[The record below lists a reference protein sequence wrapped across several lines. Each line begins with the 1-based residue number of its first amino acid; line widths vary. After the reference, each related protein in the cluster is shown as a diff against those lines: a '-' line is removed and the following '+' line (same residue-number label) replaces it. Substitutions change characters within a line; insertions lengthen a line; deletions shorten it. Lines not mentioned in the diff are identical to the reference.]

1 MQELN
6 GRKQPIIA
14 HSPLNAYGD
23 FELSSSVFI
32 CRKKNTLSLSSSF
45 AKFMSGGTKGKTE
58 RKSRVCEENMTFA
71 NNSEGHY
78 VIILK

>member
-1 MQELN
+1 MRELN
-6 GRKQPIIA
+6 GGKWPIIA
-14 HSPLNAYGD
+14 HSLPRAHRD

-32 CRKKNTLSLSSSF
+32 HRGNALSLSSSF

-78 VIILK
+78 VIIVK

>member
-1 MQELN
+1 MVENSLSV
-6 GRKQPIIA
+6 
-14 HSPLNAYGD
+14 HSPLSAYGD
-23 FELSSSVFI
+23 FELSSSVFNH
-32 CRKKNTLSLSSSF
+32 RKNTLSLSSSF

-58 RKSRVCEENMTFA
+58 RKSRVCEENMTFS

>member
-1 MQELN
+1 
-6 GRKQPIIA
+6 
-14 HSPLNAYGD
+14 
-23 FELSSSVFI
+23 
-32 CRKKNTLSLSSSF
+32 
-45 AKFMSGGTKGKTE
+45 MSGGTKGKTE

>member
-1 MQELN
+1 MGTSDYLLQ
-6 GRKQPIIA
+6 
-14 HSPLNAYGD
+14 
-23 FELSSSVFI
+23 FSSTGEKRS
-32 CRKKNTLSLSSSF
+32 TPSLSSPF

-58 RKSRVCEENMTFA
+58 RKSRLCEENMTFA

>member
-1 MQELN
+1 MGTWDYLFQ
-6 GRKQPIIA
+6 
-14 HSPLNAYGD
+14 
-23 FELSSSVFI
+23 FSSTE
-32 CRKKNTLSLSSSF
+32 KKSTLSLSSSF

-58 RKSRVCEENMTFA
+58 KKSRICEENMTFA

>member
-1 MQELN
+1 MVENSLS
-6 GRKQPIIA
+6 QPTA
-14 HSPLNAYGD
+14 LRVPMGTWDYLLQFSPTGK
-23 FELSSSVFI
+23 S
-32 CRKKNTLSLSSSF
+32 TLSLSSSF

-58 RKSRVCEENMTFA
+58 KKSRVCEENMTFA

>member
-1 MQELN
+1 MGENSLS
-6 GRKQPIIA
+6 QPTA
-14 HSPLNAYGD
+14 LGAPVGTWDYLFQFSST
-23 FELSSSVFI
+23 EKKVLS
-32 CRKKNTLSLSSSF
+32 LSLSSSF

-58 RKSRVCEENMTFA
+58 KKSRVCEENMTFA

>member
-1 MQELN
+1 MGENSLS
-6 GRKQPIIA
+6 QPTA
-14 HSPLNAYGD
+14 LRAPVGTWDYLFQFYST
-23 FELSSSVFI
+23 E
-32 CRKKNTLSLSSSF
+32 KKSTLSLSSSF

-58 RKSRVCEENMTFA
+58 KKLRVCEGNMTFE